1 MMKLKRMHPSTVS
14 AWCQQPTK
22 ALKQKGVSCH
32 PKAPCKAVKNSI
44 LNWFKR
50 PGDSKMPSTKELR
63 KQRYEQTKKRSEN
76 DRTYLKSGKAP
87 IIDAN
92 ADANADDD
100 QNAGGEWWE
109 LSQLLIVVF
118 QSARCT
124 WVVRLWKSVE
134 FFAAFF
140 FAASFLTAIVILYVL

>member
-1 MMKLKRMHPSTVS
+1 
-14 AWCQQPTK
+14 
-22 ALKQKGVSCH
+22 
-32 PKAPCKAVKNSI
+32 
-44 LNWFKR
+44 
-50 PGDSKMPSTKELR
+50 MPSTKELR

-118 QSARCT
+118 YQP
-124 WVVRLWKSVE
+124 
-134 FFAAFF
+134 
-140 FAASFLTAIVILYVL
+140 